1 MPGWVVRA
9 TFLCWSLLERAAGF
23 RSNAEKDCVMKEALR
38 ISWRDQATKD
48 TGGEF
53 DFLHS
58 AAWNGVKLATKEYGE
73 GCRVDYSVVCSG
85 TSASLKLQDSCGART
100 DTRSLWS
107 SRSSELH
114 TGGSSFGS
122 SLAHPF
128 RKANDRVLEVFLPKG
143 TKKHSENSVRM
154 TEDGSSVTFR
164 FVKPPTLKEQLAE
177 VGKMIFFTNVP
188 KLAMCLPQH
197 EDYIFHSNLTG
208 CSSPSDFGSSPR
220 HASDDSL
227 VAWDGGLVVDFVPYG
242 CYSAQQCAACHNFLE
257 GKLKGLEPC
266 AVAETS
272 QSRARCELL
281 MNEMQEEKADG
292 ERIVDTISKSWRS
305 RSDDLTMPLAWQLGC
320 QDLGCCPLDPEA
332 AKVMSDEAKRSLAL
346 EKFQDE
352 RKSERVG
359 ELTGVADA
367 ILNDPDARFKLE
379 SVLKMKVR
387 HKKDEVQVLNED
399 LLNDIS
405 QIKVPKSNKDCR
417 WNFKKARCEPKPGC
431 DYKYRFGDRSLHKS
445 CRLSAQK
452 QPTSDAE
459 CLWNYKKAR
468 CHQPLYC
475 ARRCK
480 PGKDWTLDQCCKL
493 RTKEVTAA
501 KVKEPKGDFTLTDEE
516 MEEIDSAVDEVLA
529 DLVAEEGATEGSESI
544 GLESDESDESSVG
557 LESDESDESSAPPA
571 GEGASAGEGE
581 VEGNCQSPSDRTLM
595 KRPNLSQD
603 LEDASRASLGAAF
616 GFPPVYLKRDK
627 VLKKFVELGM
637 SEMCTWAAL
646 W

>member
-1 MPGWVVRA
+1 MWQR
-9 TFLCWSLLERAAGF
+9 
-23 RSNAEKDCVMKEALR
+23 
-38 ISWRDQATKD
+38 
-48 TGGEF
+48 TGNMEP
-53 DFLHS
+53 
-58 AAWNGVKLATKEYGE
+58 NRPI
-73 GCRVDYSVVCSG
+73 C
-85 TSASLKLQDSCGART
+85 QM
-100 DTRSLWS
+100 
-107 SRSSELH
+107 
-114 TGGSSFGS
+114 
-122 SLAHPF
+122 
-128 RKANDRVLEVFLPKG
+128 AN
-143 TKKHSENSVRM
+143 
-154 TEDGSSVTFR
+154 
-164 FVKPPTLKEQLAE
+164 
-177 VGKMIFFTNVP
+177 
-188 KLAMCLPQH
+188 
-197 EDYIFHSNLTG
+197 
-208 CSSPSDFGSSPR
+208 
-220 HASDDSL
+220 
-227 VAWDGGLVVDFVPYG
+227 
-242 CYSAQQCAACHNFLE
+242 
-257 GKLKGLEPC
+257 
-266 AVAETS
+266 
-272 QSRARCELL
+272 
-281 MNEMQEEKADG
+281 
-292 ERIVDTISKSWRS
+292 
-305 RSDDLTMPLAWQLGC
+305 
-320 QDLGCCPLDPEA
+320 
-332 AKVMSDEAKRSLAL
+332 
-346 EKFQDE
+346 
-352 RKSERVG
+352 
-359 ELTGVADA
+359 DA

-637 SEMCTWAAL
+637 SEMCASCFVDITDCGMKHCWKAL
-646 W
+646 AGGGATEKAKSCMEKDHDGQGGCQPNLRKCSGLSNEELPEA